1 MPIQLVFNTEAQRNR
16 DSQREGAEKLKSSVF
31 LCDLSASVLKIGK
44 REEGRGKRE
53 EGIGKSR
60 ASLP

>member
-1 MPIQLVFNTEAQRNR
+1 MLPMPIRLVFNTEAQRNR

-44 REEGRGKRE
+44 RE
-53 EGIGKSR
+53 
-60 ASLP
+60 